1 MVKGINM
8 IKEFRNK
15 FPKVDKT
22 AYVASSAELIGDVE
36 VGENSSI
43 WSGAVLR
50 GDMHY
55 IRIGKNSSVQDN
67 SVMHGTADNYPT
79 IVGDNV
85 TIGHGAI
92 VHGCKIGNNCLIGMG
107 AIILEGAE
115 IGDWCIIGAGSVV
128 TEGSKIPDENI
139 VLGIPGK
146 VAGKV
151 TEEHKKRIE
160 KNWKAYSALKNEY
173 MKI

>member
-1 MVKGINM
+1 M
-8 IKEFRNK
+8 IMALVSFGGKMPRIGK
-15 FPKVDKT
+15 R
-22 AYVASSAELIGDVE
+22 AYVAENATLIGDVSL
-36 VGENSSI
+36 GEDSSV
-43 WSGAVLR
+43 WYGAVLR

-55 IRIGKNSSVQDN
+55 IKIGKNCSVQDN
-67 SVMHGTADNYPT
+67 SVMHGTADRFPT
-79 IVGDNV
+79 VVGDNV
-85 TIGHGAI
+85 SIGHNAI
-92 VHGCKIGNNCLIGMG
+92 VHGCTIGNNCIIGMG

>member
-22 AYVASSAELIGDVE
+22 TYVASSAELIGDVE

-43 WSGAVLR
+43 WSGSVLR

-92 VHGCKIGNNCLIGMG
+92 VHGCKIGNFKH
-107 AIILEGAE
+107 
-115 IGDWCIIGAGSVV
+115 V
-128 TEGSKIPDENI
+128 
-139 VLGIPGK
+139 
-146 VAGKV
+146 
-151 TEEHKKRIE
+151 
-160 KNWKAYSALKNEY
+160 
-173 MKI
+173 

>member
-8 IKEFRNK
+8 IKGFRGK

-22 AYVASSAELIGDVE
+22 VYVASSAELIGEVE

-43 WSGAVLR
+43 WNGVVLR

-55 IRIGKNSSVQDN
+55 IKIGKNSSVQDN
-67 SVMHGTADNYPT
+67 SVMHGTADDYPT
-79 IVGDNV
+79 IVGNNV
-85 TIGHGAI
+85 TIGHGAV
-92 VHGCKIGNNCLIGMG
+92 VHGCKIGDNCLIGMG

-128 TEGSKIPDENI
+128 TEGSRIPDESI
-139 VLGIPGK
+139 VLGVPGK
-146 VAGKV
+146 VVGKV

-160 KNWKAYSALKNEY
+160 KNRKAYLVLKNEY
-173 MKI
+173 MKM